1 MIHAEKLADW
11 KTRHP
16 AKAAALEKAVCQGL
30 GMRRGITSEM
40 ARDAV
45 ERWMELT
52 LAALLGWGEVAE
64 PERPLDPPPLHAAKK
79 ALDLED
85 VEHPLTG
92 RDRATGE
99 RDD

>member
-1 MIHAEKLADW
+1 MSASDRCAKWRDQYP
-11 KTRHP
+11 TRATVLRSRVMRLMGMDP
-16 AKAAALEKAVCQGL
+16 RSDSPFALKSA
-30 GMRRGITSEM
+30 
-40 ARDAV
+40 
-45 ERWMELT
+45 ELT
-52 LAALLGWGEVAE
+52 ENDLLCAVYGIE
-64 PERPLDPPPLHAAKK
+64 PDPIPVPPLDPPPLQAAKK